1 MNNSYRLNEYR
12 GNLKLYVASRRR
24 ITLPTPTTTTTTT
37 EELVR
42 LYTL

>member
-24 ITLPTPTTTTTTT
+24 ITLPTTTTTTT

>member
-24 ITLPTPTTTTTTT
+24 ITLPTTTTTT